1 MVVAEGRDSGAPAPG
16 DTPEENVPEVAP
28 PVVAVL
34 VTSDPGPWLEDALTA
49 LAAQE
54 YPNFSVLVIDDA
66 SGEDPTSR
74 VAAILPTAYVR
85 RLATR
90 QGFAKAANQVLEV
103 VEGASLFLFCHDDV
117 APDPDAVN
125 QLVEEAFRSNA
136 GVVGPK
142 LVDWEAPECLLQV
155 GMAVD
160 KTGVPAPLVERG
172 ELDQEQHDAVRDVF
186 VVPGACTLV
195 RADLF
200 AALGGFDPAM
210 DLYGEDLDL
219 CWRAQVAGAR
229 VVVAPGARVRH
240 LEAMTQGLRGEPM
253 GERHL
258 REMQRELQLR
268 HRLRAVLKNYGLL
281 HLLRVLPQL
290 LVLNLAELVY
300 GLVAG
305 HRANSR
311 AIVSAWRWNLRHTR
325 ELRTARA
332 QLKGQRLLPDSEVR
346 RLQVRGSARFTA
358 FVRGQLA
365 TGDRGRAWSVAGL
378 DLTSSLRRRRVPI
391 IAWTAVAVVLI
402 IGTRGLLTGRL
413 PAVGQLAPFPSS
425 PFSFLAHFGRD
436 WRVTGLGG
444 DAPAPAGFGLLGLAG
459 MVTLG
464 AMGLLQKLLV
474 LGAIPFG
481 AAGAYHL
488 GRSLESQRAR
498 LVAAVVYLVL
508 PLPYDALARGRWG
521 GLIAYAT
528 MPWIIGMLARA
539 GGLAPFGGPRADSRA
554 HVLKLGVV
562 LALVGALVPS
572 MLLLTIVVALALVAG
587 SLLAGELDAAVRA
600 LGGAGMS
607 ALAAAVLL
615 FPWTLDLVLPGSGW
629 AGITGVALPAT
640 RGLDLGEVMRLQ
652 TGVLGGGPLGWAV
665 LVAAALPL
673 LIGRGWRLAWAIR
686 LWTVA
691 IFMWALVWTGGR
703 GWLPVPLPSPE
714 VMLAPAAVALAVT
727 VALGLVAFEID
738 LPGYAFGWRQVASTV
753 AAIAVA
759 LSALPVLR
767 GAVDGRW
774 NMPSRD
780 IGQLISW
787 MPAQRSHGDFR
798 VLWLGDPEALPLD
811 GWQLSRGLAYAT
823 SWNGSSTAVDL
834 WPGSGQGATQ
844 LIDDAVTVA
853 RHDETRKLG
862 HLLAPMA
869 IRYVVVP
876 TRMAPNA
883 PGPALPPPPDLAPTL
898 GQQVDLSLLQSDD
911 TLSVYENA
919 AWAPSRTRLPSA
931 AGDASRTGG
940 LASAGE
946 VDLAGVAPVLTKPKS
961 PTHDTGTVPSG
972 QIFISQAADSGW
984 QLKVNGHTAPRRRA
998 FGWANA
1004 FTVTSGGKAE
1014 LRHHTSPARFLAILF
1029 ELGLWFI
1036 ALRWLLGAWR
1046 ERRRARREVASP
1058 DVVPVPTAV
1067 GA

>member
-1 MVVAEGRDSGAPAPG
+1 MVVAEGRNSGAPAPG
-16 DTPEENVPEVAP
+16 DTPEEVVPEIAP

-34 VTSDPGPWLEDALTA
+34 VTNDAGPWLEEALGA
-49 LAAQE
+49 LAAQQ

-66 SGEDPTSR
+66 SAEDPTSR
-74 VAAILPTAYVR
+74 VAAVLPTAYVR

-90 QGFAKAANQVLEV
+90 QGFSAAANQVLEV

-117 APDPDAVN
+117 APEPDAVG

-142 LVDWEAPECLLQV
+142 LVDWEASECLLQV

-160 KTGVPAPLVERG
+160 KTGVPSPLVERG

-186 VVPGACTLV
+186 LVPGACTLV

-200 AALGGFDPAM
+200 AALGGFDAAM
-210 DLYGEDLDL
+210 NLYGEDLDL

-258 REMQRELQLR
+258 RDMQRELQLR
-268 HRLRAVLKNYGLL
+268 HRLRAVLKNYGFL
-281 HLLRVLPQL
+281 HLVRVLPQL
-290 LVLNLAELVY
+290 IVLAIAEVVY
-300 GLVAG
+300 GFVAG
-305 HRANSR
+305 HRAVSR
-311 AIVSAWRWNLRHTR
+311 AIVSSWRWNLRHLG
-325 ELRTARA
+325 EIRTARA
-332 QLKGQRLLPDSEVR
+332 QLKDQRLLPDSEVR

-365 TGDRGRAWSVAGL
+365 TGDRGRAFSVAGH
-378 DLTSSLRRRRVPI
+378 DLASALRRRRVPI
-391 IAWTAVAVVLI
+391 VAWTAVAIVLI
-402 IGTRGLLTGRL
+402 VGTRGLLTGRI
-413 PAVGQLAPFPSS
+413 PAIGQLAPFPSS

-444 DAPAPAGFGLLGLAG
+444 DAPAPAGFALLGLAG
-459 MVTLG
+459 TVLLG

-474 LGAIPFG
+474 LGMIPLG

-498 LVAAVVYLVL
+498 LVAAVVYLIL

-539 GGLAPFGGPRADSRA
+539 GGLAPFASPTLDSRV
-554 HVLKLGVV
+554 HLLKLGVI

-572 MLLLTIVVALALVAG
+572 MLLLTVVVGVVLVAG
-587 SLLAGELDAAVRA
+587 SLLAGEMDGAMRA
-600 LGGAGMS
+600 LGAAAGA
-607 ALAAAVLL
+607 ALVAAVLL
-615 FPWTLDLVLPGSGW
+615 FPWTIDLVLPGSGW

-640 RGLDLGEVMRLQ
+640 RGLSLGGVMRLQ

-665 LVAAALPL
+665 LLAATLPL

-686 LWTVA
+686 LWTLA
-691 IFMWALVWTGGR
+691 IVMWALVWTGGR
-703 GWLPVPLPSPE
+703 GWLPIPLPSPE

-727 VALGLVAFEID
+727 VALGLVAFEVD

-753 AAIAVA
+753 AAVAVA
-759 LSALPVLR
+759 LSALPILR
-767 GAVDGRW
+767 GALDGRW
-774 NMPSRD
+774 NMPSKD
-780 IGQLISW
+780 VGQLISW
-787 MPAQRSHGDFR
+787 MPQQRSHGDFR

-811 GWQLSRGLAYAT
+811 GWQLSKGLAYAT

-853 RHDETRKLG
+853 RHDETRTLG

-876 TRMAPNA
+876 RRMAPGA
-883 PGPALPPPPDLAPTL
+883 PGPALPAPADLAPTL
-898 GQQVDLSLLQSDD
+898 EQQVDLSLLQSDD

-919 AWAPSRTRLPSA
+919 AWAPSRTKLPSSA
-931 AGDASRTGG
+931 VEGSRSGG

-946 VDLAGVAPVLTKPKS
+946 VDLAGAPPVLRSPKS
-961 PTHDTGTVPSG
+961 PVHDAGSVPS
-972 QIFISQAADSGW
+972 
-984 QLKVNGHTAPRRRA
+984 
-998 FGWANA
+998 
-1004 FTVTSGGKAE
+1004 
-1014 LRHHTSPARFLAILF
+1014 
-1029 ELGLWFI
+1029 
-1036 ALRWLLGAWR
+1036 
-1046 ERRRARREVASP
+1046 
-1058 DVVPVPTAV
+1058 
-1067 GA
+1067 